1 MKTSLIKNKIKNNE
15 KKTERKN
22 IFHSR
27 SDDSREIIEGYA
39 LDITT
44 SRRHLKNSSFYRV

>member
-27 SDDSREIIEGYA
+27 CTRSDDSREIIEDYA
-39 LDITT
+39 LDI
-44 SRRHLKNSSFYRV
+44 LEGI

>member
-27 SDDSREIIEGYA
+27 SEIIEDYA
-39 LDITT
+39 LDI
-44 SRRHLKNSSFYRV
+44 LEGI